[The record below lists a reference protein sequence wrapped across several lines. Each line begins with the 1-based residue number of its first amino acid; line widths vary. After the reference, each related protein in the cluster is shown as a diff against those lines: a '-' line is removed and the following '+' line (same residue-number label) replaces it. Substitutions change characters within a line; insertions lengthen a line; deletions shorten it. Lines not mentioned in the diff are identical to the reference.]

1 MSSSVDRP
9 TGSRPYQ
16 SKSASVPSLRWPPEQ
31 GRKPPP
37 ETNVERGAP
46 ADHPAFKRNR
56 LDAENIVN
64 SNVPESAPREEP
76 VPAISQRAPK
86 AERPA
91 ERLLQDPFIIE
102 SLRQLALA
110 MAIVLVL
117 GFVSLRIFSLRET
130 SVVGAA
136 NEGAGPA
143 ASSNSLTIAPKRPW
157 APTPPAPKLEVDFDR
172 SAPAGR
178 PTPLRLT
185 VGDAPEGSTIV
196 ISGLGPGATLSAG
209 EDRDV
214 EWRLGLA
221 DLSNLS
227 VAPPKDF
234 VGTMVLVVELR
245 LPDGGVG
252 GRQIIRLEWTGEA
265 AAEAQNQA
273 AQASLPPPSAP
284 SETPLAATV
293 TPEAA
298 PAAESVKEKQVA
310 RAAPQQDEA
319 PAQAEAPVKEAVAA
333 PAEPD
338 ASEEARVSPCF
349 AKLDGKVVLQGNCR
363 IVWTERKSVT
373 FESGEKR
380 LSITLDHGRV
390 WRLNWNGQDKGKIY
404 KRDDCWGSE
413 KAYVCQHKV

>member
-1 MSSSVDRP
+1 MSSSVDRQ

-16 SKSASVPSLRWPPEQ
+16 SKSPASVPSLRWPPEQ

-46 ADHPAFKRNR
+46 ADHPALKRNR

-76 VPAISQRAPK
+76 APAFSPHAPMP
-86 AERPA
+86 ERPA
-91 ERLLQDPFIIE
+91 ERLLQDPFIID
-102 SLRQLALA
+102 SLRQLAIA
-110 MAIVLVL
+110 VAIVLVL
-117 GFVSLRIFSLRET
+117 GFVSLRIFSLREA
-130 SVVGAA
+130 SVVGAVD
-136 NEGAGPA
+136 NGASPA
-143 ASSNSLTIAPKRPW
+143 PSLTIAPKRPW
-157 APTPPAPKLEVDFDR
+157 VPSPPAPKLEVDFDR
-172 SAPAGR
+172 STPAGQAA
-178 PTPLRLT
+178 PLRLS

-227 VAPPKDF
+227 VTPPKDF
-234 VGTMVLVVELR
+234 VGTLVLVVELR

-252 GRQIIRLEWTGEA
+252 GRQIIKLEWTGEA

-273 AQASLPPPSAP
+273 ARASLSPPSAP

-310 RAAPQQDEA
+310 RAAPQQEEA
-319 PAQAEAPVKEAVAA
+319 PAQAEAPAKEAVAA
-333 PAEPD
+333 PPEPD
-338 ASEEARVSPCF
+338 ASEAARVSPCF
-349 AKLDGKVVLQGNCR
+349 AKIDGRVVLQGRCR
-363 IVWTERKSVT
+363 IARTEGKSVT

-380 LSITLDHGRV
+380 LSLTFDHGRV
-390 WRLNWNGQDKGKIY
+390 WRLKWNGQDKGKIY
-404 KRDDCWGSE
+404 KREGCWGSE
-413 KAYVCQHKV
+413 KAYVCEHGL